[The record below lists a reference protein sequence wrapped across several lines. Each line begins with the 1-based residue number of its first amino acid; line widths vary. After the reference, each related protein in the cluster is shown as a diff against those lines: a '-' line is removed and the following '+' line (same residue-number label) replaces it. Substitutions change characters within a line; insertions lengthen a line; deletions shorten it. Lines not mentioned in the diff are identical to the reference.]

1 MMGDLTP
8 RAQQALALSKRI
20 AVEMESNSVGTEHL
34 LLGIITLGQGVAV
47 NALLRMGVD
56 FVELRNLVQNE
67 TEESNK
73 KNSTGK
79 LDSEIKHTPRLK
91 KVIALAGKEAK
102 ELSHSYIGTE
112 HLLLGILRDE
122 ESLASKVLS
131 KMDVELDM
139 CRKEVLSEIDP
150 NFEADDLETAST
162 GGEPSPSDG
171 IKARGKT
178 PALKSFGRD
187 LTELAAS
194 GKLDP
199 VIGRS
204 SEIERMIQIL
214 CRRTKN
220 NPILIGEAGV
230 GKTAIVEGLAQE
242 IHLGTVPEM
251 LIGKKV
257 YMLDLAGMVAGTKY
271 RGQFEERIKSVM
283 KEVQSVGNV
292 ILFID
297 EMHTIVGA
305 GAAEG
310 SMDASN
316 IIKPA
321 LSRGELQCV
330 GATTIEE
337 YRKYIEKDNALE
349 RRFQRVQVDPPS
361 VDDSI
366 SILRGIKHKYEE
378 HHNVT
383 YSDDAIVSVVKHS
396 DRYITGRFL
405 PDKAIDIL
413 DETGSRVRIESL
425 KKPTELDNLDDKIK
439 DAKSN
444 KDEMVSKQD
453 FEDAAKWRDVER
465 KLKTRQ
471 EKILNRWKNTRNNAK
486 VFVEEDDVLKVIASW
501 TGIPLSRMEKTEAQR
516 LLGLEK
522 RLSQKIIGQSYASNV
537 ISKALRRSRV
547 DLKDPKRPIG
557 SFMFLGPTGVG
568 KSYLA
573 KCLTEDIFGTEDSI
587 VQIDMSEYMEKHSVS
602 RLIGSPPGY
611 VGYEDAGQLTEAIRR
626 NPYSVILFDE
636 IEKAHPDVCQL
647 LLQILEDGHLTDNV
661 GRKIDFRNTIII
673 MTSNVGADILQKNVS
688 LGFGSVMN
696 EDQDYDEIKSKI
708 TDEAKKIFKPEFLNR
723 LDDLVIFR
731 KLTRDH
737 IKKIA
742 ELEIEKLRDRVRQ
755 KGYRIRVSAKVK
767 DFLIE
772 NGYDDKYG
780 ARPLRRAIEKYLENT
795 LAEAIL
801 EEEIQSSHNDIL
813 VAKLKKDEVYFEA
826 TSDSKTPTPK
836 PVDNDDSEKVK
847 DNNS

>member
-1 MMGDLTP
+1 MGELTP

-20 AVEMESNSVGTEHL
+20 AIELSSNHVGTEHL
-34 LLGIITLGQGVAV
+34 LLGIVTLGQGVAV
-47 NALLRMGVD
+47 NALLRLGVD
-56 FVELRNLVQNE
+56 FVTLRTTVQKE
-67 TEESNK
+67 AEKTKTDK
-73 KNSTGK
+73 KDKSTSG
-79 LDSEIKHTPRLK
+79 EISHTPRLK

-102 ELSHSYIGTE
+102 ELNHSYIGTE
-112 HLLLGILRDE
+112 HLLLGILRDN
-122 ESLASKVLS
+122 ESLASRILS
-131 KMDVELDM
+131 ELDIDLET

-150 NFEADDLETAST
+150 MFEPDNLETAMAS
-162 GGEPSPSDG
+162 GSESSP
-171 IKARGKT
+171 KTNAKT
-178 PALKSFGRD
+178 PALKSFGRE
-187 LTELAAS
+187 LVELAS
-194 GKLDP
+194 KGRLDP
-199 VIGRS
+199 VIGRKK
-204 SEIERMIQIL
+204 EIARMIQIL

-251 LIGKKV
+251 LIDKKV
-257 YMLDLAGMVAGTKY
+257 YMLDMAAMVAGTKY

-283 KEVQSVGNV
+283 KEVEAAGNV

-297 EMHTIVGA
+297 EIHTIVGA

-330 GATTIEE
+330 GATTMEE

-349 RRFQRVQVDPPS
+349 RRFQQVQVDPPS
-361 VDDSI
+361 VDDSLL
-366 SILRGIKHKYEE
+366 ILRGIKHKYEE
-378 HHNVT
+378 HHNVLF
-383 YSDDAIVSVVKHS
+383 SDDSLSATVKHS

-425 KKPTELDNLDDKIK
+425 KKPSELDSIDAKIK
-439 DAKSN
+439 EATSN
-444 KDEMVSKQD
+444 KEESVSEQN

-465 KLKTRQ
+465 RLKERQ
-471 EKILNRWKNTRNNAK
+471 EKVLNRWKETRK
-486 VFVEEDDVLKVIASW
+486 DKKIDVGEDDVLKVISDW

-522 RLSQKIIGQSYASNV
+522 RLSAKIVGQDYASKV

-568 KSYLA
+568 KTYLA
-573 KCLTEDIFGTEDSI
+573 KCLTEDIFGSEDSI
-587 VQIDMSEYMEKHSVS
+587 LQIDMSEYMEKHSVS

-611 VGYEDAGQLTEAIRR
+611 VGYEDAGQLTEAVRR
-626 NPYSVILFDE
+626 NPYSVVLFDE
-636 IEKAHPDVCQL
+636 IEKAHPDICQL

-661 GRKIDFRNTIII
+661 GRTIDFRNTIII

-688 LGFGSVMN
+688 LGFGSIKSD
-696 EDQDYDEIKSKI
+696 EDDHEEIKSKI
-708 TDEAKKIFKPEFLNR
+708 TEEAKKVFRPEFLNR

-731 KLTRDH
+731 KLTKEH
-737 IKKIA
+737 IKKIV
-742 ELEIEKLRDRVRQ
+742 ELEIQKLRERVKQ

-767 DFLIE
+767 DYLVEKGFDE
-772 NGYDDKYG
+772 KFG
-780 ARPLRRAIEKYLENT
+780 ARPLRRAVERHLEDT
-795 LAEAIL
+795 LAESIL
-801 EEEIQSSHNDIL
+801 NEEIENSTKDLLI
-813 VAKLKKDEVYFEA
+813 AKLKNDEVYFEA
-826 TSDSKTPTPK
+826 TTDSRTPTP
-836 PVDNDDSEKVK
+836 VDVEEKSSESNKNK
-847 DNNS
+847 

>member
-1 MMGDLTP
+1 MGDLTP
-8 RAQQALALSKRI
+8 RAQQALSLSKRI
-20 AVEMESNSVGTEHL
+20 AVEMESSAVGTEHL

-47 NALLRMGVD
+47 NALLRLGVD
-56 FVELRNLVQNE
+56 FVALRNLVQAE
-67 TEESNK
+67 TDEKLDGK
-73 KNSTGK
+73 KNADADIT
-79 LDSEIKHTPRLK
+79 HTPRLK
-91 KVIALAGKEAK
+91 KVIALAGKEAN

-122 ESLASKVLS
+122 ESLAAKVLS
-131 KMDVELDM
+131 KLDVELEM

-150 NFEADDLETAST
+150 NFDAGDLETAST
-162 GGEPSPSDG
+162 AGSSTEN
-171 IKARGKT
+171 IKGKGKT
-178 PALKSFGRD
+178 PALKSFGRE
-187 LTELAAS
+187 LTELAAA

-204 SEIERMIQIL
+204 KEIERMIQIL

-251 LIGKKV
+251 LLDKKV

-297 EMHTIVGA
+297 EIHTIVGA

-330 GATTIEE
+330 GATTMEE

-349 RRFQRVQVDPPS
+349 RRFQQVQVEPPS

-378 HHNVT
+378 HHNVI
-383 YSDDAIVSVVKHS
+383 YSDDALVSVVNHS

-413 DETGSRVRIESL
+413 DETGSRVRIQSL
-425 KKPTELDNLDDKIK
+425 KKPAEIDNLDDKIK
-439 DAKSN
+439 EAKTN

-453 FEDAAKWRDVER
+453 YENAAKWRDVER

-471 EKILNRWKNTRNNAK
+471 EKVLSRWKDSRTDAK
-486 VFVEEDDVLKVIASW
+486 VYVEEDDVLKVISSW

-522 RLSQKIIGQSYASNV
+522 RLSQKIIGQGYASDV

-626 NPYSVILFDE
+626 NPYSVVLFDE

-673 MTSNVGADILQKNVS
+673 MTSNVGAEILQKNVS
-688 LGFGSVMN
+688 LGFGSIAN
-696 EDQDYDEIKSKI
+696 DDEDYDQIKSKI

-731 KLTRDH
+731 KLKKED

-742 ELEIEKLRDRVRQ
+742 ELEIEKLRSRVKQ

-767 DFLIE
+767 DFIISK
-772 NGYDDKYG
+772 GYDEKFG
-780 ARPLRRAIEKYLENT
+780 ARPLRRAIEKHLENK

-801 EEEIQSSHNDIL
+801 EEEIQSSVNDIL

-826 TSDSKTPTPK
+826 TSDVRTPLPE
-836 PVDNDDSEKVK
+836 PNGNDDSEKVK
-847 DNNS
+847 DK

>member
-20 AVEMESNSVGTEHL
+20 AVEMESNAVGTEHL
-34 LLGIITLGQGVAV
+34 LLGIVTLGQGVAV
-47 NALLRMGVD
+47 NSLLRMGVD
-56 FVELRNLVQNE
+56 FVALRTRVQE
-67 TEESNK
+67 QTDVSKK
-73 KNSTGK
+73 KNKTGK
-79 LDSEIKHTPRLK
+79 TDGEITHTPRLK

-122 ESLASKVLS
+122 ESLASKVLHS
-131 KMDVELDM
+131 LDIELDI
-139 CRKEVLSEIDP
+139 CRKEILSEIDP
-150 NFEADDLETAST
+150 HYESSDMETASAGQT
-162 GGEPSPSDG
+162 AGDNPKGNM
-171 IKARGKT
+171 KT
-178 PALKSFGRD
+178 PALKSFGRE
-187 LTELAAS
+187 LTELAAE

-204 SEIERMIQIL
+204 KEIARMIQIL

-242 IHLGTVPEM
+242 IHMGTVPEM
-251 LIGKKV
+251 LLGKKV

-283 KEVQSVGNV
+283 KEVQSAKNV

-297 EMHTIVGA
+297 EIHTIVGA

-330 GATTIEE
+330 GATTLEE

-349 RRFQRVQVDPPS
+349 RRFQQVVVEPPS

-366 SILRGIKHKYEE
+366 LILRGIKHKYEE
-378 HHNVT
+378 HHNIN
-383 YSDDAIVSVVKHS
+383 YADDALVATVQHS

-405 PDKAIDIL
+405 PDKAIDIM

-425 KKPTELDNLDDKIK
+425 KKPEEVDKLETKIGE
-439 DAKSN
+439 AKQN
-444 KDEMVSKQD
+444 KDEKVSEQN
-453 FEDAAKWRDVER
+453 FEDAAKWRDIER
-465 KLKTRQ
+465 KLKIRQ
-471 EKILNRWKNTRNNAK
+471 EKLLDRWKDNRDNSRIT
-486 VFVEEDDVLKVIASW
+486 VGQDDVLKVISDW

-522 RLSQKIIGQSYASNV
+522 RLSQKIIGQSYASKV

-573 KCLTEDIFGTEDSI
+573 KCLTEDIFGSEDNI
-587 VQIDMSEYMEKHSVS
+587 IQIDMSEYMEKHSIS

-611 VGYEDAGQLTEAIRR
+611 VGYEDAGQLTEAVRR
-626 NPYSVILFDE
+626 NPYSVVLFDE

-661 GRKIDFRNTIII
+661 GRRIDFRNTIVI
-673 MTSNVGADILQKNVS
+673 MTSNVGAEILQKSVS
-688 LGFGSVMN
+688 LGFGSQMRG
-696 EDQDYDEIKSKI
+696 EDDYDEIKSKI
-708 TDEAKKIFKPEFLNR
+708 TDEAKKMFKPEFLNR

-731 KLTRDH
+731 KLTKEH
-737 IKKIA
+737 IKEIA
-742 ELEIEKLRDRVRQ
+742 ELEIQKLRQRVRS
-755 KGYRIRVSAKVK
+755 KGFKIRVSSKVK
-767 DFLIE
+767 EFIIE
-772 NGYDDKYG
+772 NGYDEKFG
-780 ARPLRRAIEKYLENT
+780 ARPLRRAVEKHLEDT

-801 EEEIQSSHNDIL
+801 EEEINDSVSDTLI
-813 VAKLKKDEVYFEA
+813 AKLKDGEVYFEPGKEA
-826 TSDSKTPTPK
+826 RTPLPES
-836 PVDNDDSEKVK
+836 VD
-847 DNNS
+847 DNNSDKVTEKK

>member
-56 FVELRNLVQNE
+56 FVELRNLVQTE

-73 KNSTGK
+73 KNNTGK

-162 GGEPSPSDG
+162 GSSSSDG
-171 IKARGKT
+171 IKAKGKT

-251 LIGKKV
+251 LIDKKV

-330 GATTIEE
+330 GATTLEE

-349 RRFQRVQVDPPS
+349 RRFQQVQVDPPS

-383 YSDDAIVSVVKHS
+383 YSDDALVSVVKHS

-425 KKPTELDNLDDKIK
+425 KKPAEIDNLDDKIK

-453 FEDAAKWRDVER
+453 FENAAKWRDIER

-471 EKILNRWKNTRNNAK
+471 EKILNRWKDTRNNAK

-522 RLSQKIIGQSYASNV
+522 RLSQKIIGQSYASDV

-731 KLTRDH
+731 KLTREH

-772 NGYDDKYG
+772 NGYDDKLG

-813 VAKLKKDEVYFEA
+813 VAKLKKDKVYFEA

-836 PVDNDDSEKVK
+836 PVDKDDSEKVK
-847 DNNS
+847 DK

>member
-1 MMGDLTP
+1 MGDLTP

-20 AVEMESNSVGTEHL
+20 AVEMASPAVGTEHL
-34 LLGIITLGQGVAV
+34 LLGIVTLGQGVAV

-56 FVELRNLVQNE
+56 FVALRTLVQE
-67 TEESNK
+67 QSDKAKAKNK
-73 KNSTGK
+73 TGK
-79 LDSEIKHTPRLK
+79 VPGDITHTPRLK
-91 KVIALAGKEAK
+91 KIIALAGQEAK

-112 HLLLGILRDE
+112 HLLLGILRDN
-122 ESLASKVLS
+122 ESLAAAALHKL
-131 KMDVELDM
+131 DIELDI
-139 CRKEVLSEIDP
+139 CRSEVLSEIDP
-150 NFEADDLETAST
+150 NFESDNLETATAGSSS
-162 GGEPSPSDG
+162 GETTKSNV
-171 IKARGKT
+171 KT
-178 PALKSFGRD
+178 PALKSFGRE
-187 LTELAAS
+187 LTAMAAE

-204 SEIERMIQIL
+204 KEISRMIQIL

-242 IHLGTVPEM
+242 IHMGTVPEM
-251 LIGKKV
+251 LINKKV

-283 KEVQSVGNV
+283 KEVQTAGNV

-297 EMHTIVGA
+297 ELHTIVGA

-321 LSRGELQCV
+321 LSRGEMQCV
-330 GATTIEE
+330 GATTLDE

-349 RRFQRVQVDPPS
+349 RRFQQVQVEPPS

-366 SILRGIKHKYEE
+366 LILRGIKHKYEE
-378 HHNVT
+378 HHNINYTDEALVAT
-383 YSDDAIVSVVKHS
+383 VKHS

-405 PDKAIDIL
+405 PDKAIDIM

-425 KKPTELDNLDDKIK
+425 KKPIEVDSLDTKIK
-439 DAKSN
+439 EASTN
-444 KDEMVSKQD
+444 KDEMVSEQN
-453 FEDAAKWRDVER
+453 FEKAAKWRDIER
-465 KLKTRQ
+465 KFKARRDKVLT
-471 EKILNRWKNTRNNAK
+471 RWKDSRDNRK
-486 VFVEEDDVLKVIASW
+486 IVVGEDDVLKVISDW

-522 RLSQKIIGQSYASNV
+522 RLSTKIIGQDYATKV

-636 IEKAHPDVCQL
+636 IEKAHPDICQL
-647 LLQILEDGHLTDNV
+647 LLQVLEDGHLTDNV
-661 GRKIDFRNTIII
+661 GRRIDFRNTIVI

-688 LGFGSVMN
+688 LGFGSAMSP
-696 EDQDYDEIKSKI
+696 DDDYEEIKSKI
-708 TDEAKKIFKPEFLNR
+708 KDEAKKMFKPEFLNR

-731 KLTRDH
+731 KLSKDH
-737 IKKIA
+737 IRQIA
-742 ELEIEKLRDRVRQ
+742 ELEIEKLRGRVRE
-755 KGYRIRVSAKVK
+755 KGYRIRVSSKVK
-767 DFLIE
+767 EFLIE
-772 NGYDDKYG
+772 KGYDEKFG
-780 ARPLRRAIEKYLENT
+780 ARPLRRAVEKHLEDT
-795 LAEAIL
+795 LAESIL
-801 EEEIQSSHNDIL
+801 EEEIQSSTHDLL
-813 VAKLKKDEVYFEA
+813 VAKLKDGEVYFVA
-826 TSDSKTPTPK
+826 TSDSKTPVPTS
-836 PVDNDDSEKVK
+836 VD
-847 DNNS
+847 DNNSDKVSEKK

>member
-162 GGEPSPSDG
+162 GGASPSDG

>member
-8 RAQQALALSKRI
+8 RSQQALALSKRI
-20 AVEMESNSVGTEHL
+20 AVEMGSPAVGTEHL
-34 LLGIITLGQGVAV
+34 LLGIVTLGQGVAV

-56 FVELRNLVQNE
+56 FVALRTLVQE
-67 TEESNK
+67 QADKAKK
-73 KNSTGK
+73 KNKTGK
-79 LDSEIKHTPRLK
+79 VTGDITHTPRLK
-91 KVIALAGKEAK
+91 KVIALAGQEAK

-112 HLLLGILRDE
+112 HLLLGILRDD
-122 ESLASKVLS
+122 ESLAADALHKL
-131 KMDVELDM
+131 DIELDI

-150 NFEADDLETAST
+150 NFESDNLETASAA
-162 GGEPSPSDG
+162 GSASDSPKST
-171 IKARGKT
+171 AKT
-178 PALKSFGRD
+178 PALKSFGRE
-187 LTELAAS
+187 LTALATE

-199 VIGRS
+199 VIGRKK
-204 SEIERMIQIL
+204 EIARMIQIL

-242 IHLGTVPEM
+242 IALGTVPEM
-251 LIGKKV
+251 LLDKKV

-283 KEVQSVGNV
+283 KEVQSAGNI

-321 LSRGELQCV
+321 LSRGEMQCV
-330 GATTIEE
+330 GATTMEE

-349 RRFQRVQVDPPS
+349 RRFQQVQVEPPS

-366 SILRGIKHKYEE
+366 LILRGIRHKYEE

-383 YSDDAIVSVVKHS
+383 FTDDSLVATVKHS

-405 PDKAIDIL
+405 PDKAIDIM

-425 KKPTELDNLDDKIK
+425 KKPAEIDSLEIKIK
-439 DAKSN
+439 EASTN
-444 KDEMVSKQD
+444 KEEMVSEQN
-453 FEDAAKWRDVER
+453 FEKAAKWRDIER
-465 KLKTRQ
+465 KLKTRRD
-471 EKILNRWKNTRNNAK
+471 KVLSRWKDSRDNSK
-486 VFVEEDDVLKVIASW
+486 IEVGEDDVLKVIADW

-522 RLSQKIIGQSYASNV
+522 RLSTKIIGQDYATKV

-568 KSYLA
+568 KTYLA

-626 NPYSVILFDE
+626 NPYSVVLFDE
-636 IEKAHPDVCQL
+636 IEKAHPDICQL

-673 MTSNVGADILQKNVS
+673 MTSNVGAEILQRNVS
-688 LGFGSVMN
+688 LGFGQAMS
-696 EDQDYDEIKSKI
+696 EDDNYDEIKSKI
-708 TDEAKKIFKPEFLNR
+708 KDEAKKMFKPEFLNR

-731 KLTRDH
+731 KLTKEH
-737 IKKIA
+737 IKKIT
-742 ELEIEKLRDRVRQ
+742 ELEIEKLRERVRQ

-772 NGYDDKYG
+772 KGYDDKFG
-780 ARPLRRAIEKYLENT
+780 ARPLRRAVEKHLEDT

-801 EEEIQSSHNDIL
+801 EDEIQSSPHDLL
-813 VAKLKKDEVYFEA
+813 VAKLKGGEVHFTA
-826 TSDSKTPTPK
+826 TSDSKTPTPQNA
-836 PVDNDDSEKVK
+836 D
-847 DNNS
+847 DNNSDKVSEKK

>member
-34 LLGIITLGQGVAV
+34 LLGIVTLGQGVAV

-56 FVELRNLVQNE
+56 FVTLRSNIQEQSDKTKKQNK
-67 TEESNK
+67 TSK
-73 KNSTGK
+73 T
-79 LDSEIKHTPRLK
+79 DAEIKHTPRLK
-91 KVIALAGKEAK
+91 KVIALAGKEAQ

-112 HLLLGILRDE
+112 HLLLGILRDK
-122 ESLASKVLS
+122 ESLASQVLS
-131 KMDVELDM
+131 RLDVELDI

-150 NFEADDLETAST
+150 HFEADDLETAAA
-162 GGEPSPSDG
+162 GGSPNENS
-171 IKARGKT
+171 KSKSKT
-178 PALKSFGRD
+178 PALKSFGRE
-187 LTELAAS
+187 LTALAAE

-242 IHLGTVPEM
+242 INLGTVPEM
-251 LIGKKV
+251 LLDKKV

-283 KEVQSVGNV
+283 KEVQSAGNI

-321 LSRGELQCV
+321 LSRGEMQCV
-330 GATTIEE
+330 GATTMEE

-349 RRFQRVQVDPPS
+349 RRFQQVQVEPPS

-366 SILRGIKHKYEE
+366 LILRGIKHKYEE

-383 YSDDAIVSVVKHS
+383 YSDDSLVSTVKHS

-413 DETGSRVRIESL
+413 DETGSRVRIQSL
-425 KKPTELDNLDDKIK
+425 KKPSEI
-439 DAKSN
+439 DALETKMNEAITN
-444 KDEMVSKQD
+444 KEESVSKQD
-453 FEDAAKWRDVER
+453 FEQAAKWRDIER

-471 EKILNRWKNTRNNAK
+471 EKVLSRWKDTRKNAK
-486 VFVEEDDVLKVIASW
+486 IVVEEDDVLKVIANW

-522 RLSQKIIGQSYASNV
+522 RLSTKIIGQDYASRI

-626 NPYSVILFDE
+626 NPYSVVLFDE
-636 IEKAHPDVCQL
+636 IEKAHPDICQL
-647 LLQILEDGHLTDNV
+647 LLQILEDGNLTDNV

-673 MTSNVGADILQKNVS
+673 MTSNVGAEILQKNVS

-696 EDQDYDEIKSKI
+696 ADQDYDEIKSKI
-708 TDEAKKIFKPEFLNR
+708 TDEAKKTFKPEFLNR

-731 KLTRDH
+731 KLTKDH
-737 IKKIA
+737 IKQIA
-742 ELEIEKLRDRVRQ
+742 DLEIEKLRERVRK

-767 DFLIE
+767 EFLIE
-772 NGYDDKYG
+772 KGYDEKFG
-780 ARPLRRAIEKYLENT
+780 ARPLRRAVEKHLEDT

-801 EEEIQSSHNDIL
+801 EEEIQSSTNDLLI
-813 VAKLKKDEVYFEA
+813 AKLKKDEVYFEA
-826 TSDSKTPTPK
+826 TTDSKTPTPK
-836 PVDNDDSEKVK
+836 PAESDNSDKVK
-847 DNNS
+847 ENK

>member
-20 AVEMESNSVGTEHL
+20 AVEMESNAVGTEHL
-34 LLGIITLGQGVAV
+34 LLGIVTLGQGVAV
-47 NALLRMGVD
+47 NSLLRMGVD
-56 FVELRNLVQNE
+56 FVALRTLVQE
-67 TEESNK
+67 QTDTSKK
-73 KNSTGK
+73 KNKTGK
-79 LDSEIKHTPRLK
+79 TEGEITHTPRLK

-122 ESLASKVLS
+122 ESLASKVLHS
-131 KMDVELDM
+131 LDIELDI
-139 CRKEVLSEIDP
+139 CRKEILSEIDP
-150 NFEADDLETAST
+150 HYESNDMETASA
-162 GGEPSPSDG
+162 GNNAGDNSKG
-171 IKARGKT
+171 NMKT
-178 PALKSFGRD
+178 PALKSFGRE
-187 LTELAAS
+187 LTELAAE

-204 SEIERMIQIL
+204 KEIARMIQIL

-242 IHLGTVPEM
+242 IHMGTVPEM
-251 LIGKKV
+251 LLGKKV

-283 KEVQSVGNV
+283 KEVQSAKNV

-297 EMHTIVGA
+297 EIHTIVGA

-330 GATTIEE
+330 GATTMEE

-349 RRFQRVQVDPPS
+349 RRFQQVVVEPPS

-366 SILRGIKHKYEE
+366 LILRGIKHKYEE
-378 HHNVT
+378 HHNIN
-383 YSDDAIVSVVKHS
+383 YADDALVATVKHS

-405 PDKAIDIL
+405 PDKAIDIM

-425 KKPTELDNLDDKIK
+425 KKPEEVDKLETKIGE
-439 DAKSN
+439 AKQN
-444 KDEMVSKQD
+444 KDEKVSEQN
-453 FEDAAKWRDVER
+453 FEDAAKWRDIER
-465 KLKTRQ
+465 KLKVRQ
-471 EKILNRWKNTRNNAK
+471 EKLLDRWKDNRDNSRIT
-486 VFVEEDDVLKVIASW
+486 VGQDDVLKVISDW

-522 RLSQKIIGQSYASNV
+522 RLGTKVIGQEYASRV

-573 KCLTEDIFGTEDSI
+573 KCLTEDIFGSEDNI
-587 VQIDMSEYMEKHSVS
+587 IQIDMSEYMEKHSVS

-611 VGYEDAGQLTEAIRR
+611 VGYEDAGQLTEAVRR
-626 NPYSVILFDE
+626 NPYSIVLFDE

-661 GRKIDFRNTIII
+661 GRSIDFRNTIVI
-673 MTSNVGADILQKNVS
+673 MTSNVGAEILQKNVS
-688 LGFGSVMN
+688 LGFGSQMTG
-696 EDQDYDEIKSKI
+696 EDDYDEIKSKI
-708 TDEAKKIFKPEFLNR
+708 TDEAKKMFKPEFLNR

-731 KLTRDH
+731 KLTKEH
-737 IKKIA
+737 IKEIA
-742 ELEIEKLRDRVRQ
+742 ELEIQKLRHRVRS
-755 KGYRIRVSAKVK
+755 KGFKIRVSSKVK
-767 DFLIE
+767 DFIIE
-772 NGYDDKYG
+772 KGYDEKFG
-780 ARPLRRAIEKYLENT
+780 ARPLRRAVEKHLEDT

-801 EEEIQSSHNDIL
+801 EEEINNSISDTLI
-813 VAKLKKDEVYFEA
+813 AKLKDGEVYFEPGKEA
-826 TSDSKTPTPK
+826 KTPP
-836 PVDNDDSEKVK
+836 PESVD
-847 DNNS
+847 DNNSDKVTEKK

>member
-20 AVEMESNSVGTEHL
+20 ALEMESDAVGTEHL
-34 LLGIITLGQGVAV
+34 LLGIVTLGQGVAV
-47 NALLRMGVD
+47 NALLRMGID
-56 FVELRNLVQNE
+56 FVGLRTLIQ
-67 TEESNK
+67 EESK
-73 KNSTGK
+73 DSKGTGK
-79 LDSEIKHTPRLK
+79 TENEISHTPRLK

-102 ELSHSYIGTE
+102 DLSHSYIGTE

-122 ESLASKVLS
+122 ESLAAKVLN
-131 KMDVELDM
+131 KLDIELDI
-139 CRKEVLSEIDP
+139 CRKEILSEIDP
-150 NFEADDLETAST
+150 HYEAGDLETASA
-162 GGEPSPSDG
+162 GGTSNDDS
-171 IKARGKT
+171 KSNLKT
-178 PALKSFGRD
+178 PALKSFGRE
-187 LTELAAS
+187 LTALAAE

-204 SEIERMIQIL
+204 KEIARMVQIL

-242 IHLGTVPEM
+242 IHMGTVPEM
-251 LIGKKV
+251 LLDKKV

-283 KEVQSVGNV
+283 KEVQTAKNV

-297 EMHTIVGA
+297 EIHTIVGA

-330 GATTIEE
+330 GATTMEE

-349 RRFQRVQVDPPS
+349 RRFQQVTVEPPS

-378 HHNVT
+378 HHNIK
-383 YSDDAIVSVVKHS
+383 YSDDALVATVKHS

-425 KKPTELDNLDDKIK
+425 KRPDELDSLDTKISE
-439 DAKSN
+439 AKST
-444 KDEMVSKQD
+444 KEEMVSEQS
-453 FEDAAKWRDVER
+453 FEKAAKWRDIER
-465 KLKTRQ
+465 KLRERQ
-471 EKILNRWKNTRNNAK
+471 EKVLNRWKDSRDNTKITVA
-486 VFVEEDDVLKVIASW
+486 EDDVLKVISDW

-522 RLSQKIIGQSYASNV
+522 RLSAKIVGQSYASNV

-568 KSYLA
+568 KTYLA
-573 KCLTEDIFGTEDSI
+573 KCLTEDIFGNSDSI
-587 VQIDMSEYMEKHSVS
+587 VQIDMSEYMEKHSIS

-626 NPYSVILFDE
+626 NPYSVVLFDE

-647 LLQILEDGHLTDNV
+647 LLQILEEGSLTDNV
-661 GRKIDFRNTIII
+661 GRRIDFRNTIVI
-673 MTSNVGADILQKNVS
+673 MTSNVGAELLQKNVS
-688 LGFGSVMN
+688 LGFGTSMN
-696 EDQDYDEIKSKI
+696 DENDYDAIKSKI
-708 TDEAKKIFKPEFLNR
+708 TDEAKKMFKPEFLNR

-731 KLTRDH
+731 KLTKDH
-737 IKKIA
+737 IRSIA
-742 ELEIEKLRDRVRQ
+742 ELEINKLRDRVRE
-755 KGYRIRVSAKVK
+755 KGFKIRVSAKVK
-767 DFLIE
+767 EFIIKK
-772 NGYDDKYG
+772 GYDEKFG
-780 ARPLRRAIEKYLENT
+780 ARPLRRSVEKYLEDT

-801 EEEIQSSHNDIL
+801 EEEIQNTSCETLI
-813 VAKLKKDEVYFEA
+813 AKLKDDEVYFEPGKEI
-826 TSDSKTPTPK
+826 KTPIPTELGTDK
-836 PVDNDDSEKVK
+836 DNTKKVK
-847 DNNS
+847 ENNK